1 MIFSSLVGYIVFR
14 YEYVKICSPFPQ
26 LCPHS
31 RQVIHVCTLNR
42 MENELQ
48 MAQLFKHARALQKC
62 TVSSF
67 FSTNLQLPPS
77 YHQIT
82 CLQSLLLT
90 LPCQFLCTNWQFEK
104 SLEYSDQ
111 GEDEISLQIF
121 NRFNVS
127 IYIYIYILHCLCITK
142 AYMYKLEHRKTEN
155 PYIVLT
161 Q

>member
-48 MAQLFKHARALQKC
+48 MTQLIKHAHALQKC

-90 LPCQFLCTNWQFEK
+90 LPCQFLCPS
-104 SLEYSDQ
+104 SLEYTDQ

-127 IYIYIYILHCLCITK
+127 IYIYIALF
-142 AYMYKLEHRKTEN
+142 MYHESI
-155 PYIVLT
+155 YV
-161 Q
+161 